1 MEQENQMVIR
11 RLTEQD
17 AEIGVQA
24 IRLLKSIDGYPIPS
38 PLYLSSFLSRLN
50 NVFVVAFDGASPVG
64 YVAAY
69 LLDRIDRDQRMALL
83 YDIGVAEPMRGRGV
97 GTGLVTELKRICSG
111 EGAMKMWVHT
121 SRSNVA
127 ATRLYETTGGVP
139 QPPGEGNVI
148 YEYAESNL
156 GGGAEGKG

>member
-1 MEQENQMVIR
+1 MVIR

-17 AEIGVQA
+17 AEVGVQA

-38 PLYLSSFLSRLN
+38 ASYLSNFLSRLN
-50 NVFVVAFDGASPVG
+50 NVFIVAVDGESPVG
-64 YVAAY
+64 YVVAY

-83 YDIGVAEPMRGRGV
+83 YDIGVAEPLRGRGV
-97 GTGLVTELKRICSG
+97 GTGLVTELKRICSE

-148 YEYAESNL
+148 YEYSSFNSAIPHV
-156 GGGAEGKG
+156 GDV